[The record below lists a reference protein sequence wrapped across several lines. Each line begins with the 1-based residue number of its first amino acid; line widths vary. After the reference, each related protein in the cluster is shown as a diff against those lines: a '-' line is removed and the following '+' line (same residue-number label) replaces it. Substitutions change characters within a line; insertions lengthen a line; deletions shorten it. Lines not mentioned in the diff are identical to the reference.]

1 MTNKIKKI
9 PIPNLKVGDLIVY
22 RGKPQRIMQSDIPFE
37 GRREVFLSISG
48 ITVLTGPP
56 IEVIEHISDDFN
68 VGDYVVIHPIPN
80 HEKQVYTRP
89 YHAEYNSISDGNT
102 IFQIQNVVRDP
113 YRGTSIQVDGGW
125 FLTYHIEKIA
135 DYDII

>member
-1 MTNKIKKI
+1 MTNKIQKI
-9 PIPNLKVGDLIVY
+9 PIPNLKVGDLIMY
-22 RGKPQRIMQSDIPFE
+22 RNKPQRIMQSDIPFE
-37 GRREVFLSISG
+37 GSREVFLSISG
-48 ITVLTGPP
+48 ITTLTGSP
-56 IEVIEHISDDFN
+56 IEVIKQTSDDFN
-68 VGDYVVIHPIPN
+68 IGDYVVIHPIPN

-113 YRGTSIQVDGGW
+113 YRGTSVQVDGGW

>member
-1 MTNKIKKI
+1 MTNKIQKI
-9 PIPNLKVGDLIVY
+9 PIPNLKVGDLIMY

-37 GRREVFLSISG
+37 GSREVFLSISG
-48 ITVLTGPP
+48 ITTLTGSP
-56 IEVIEHISDDFN
+56 IEVIEQTSDDFN
-68 VGDYVVIHPIPN
+68 IGDYVVIHPIPN

-113 YRGTSIQVDGGW
+113 YRGTSVQVDGGW

>member
-1 MTNKIKKI
+1 MTNKIQKI

-48 ITVLTGPP
+48 IILLSGPL
-56 IEVIEHISDDFN
+56 IDVIEQPSDDFN

-113 YRGTSIQVDGGW
+113 YRGTSVQVDGGW
-125 FLTYHIEKIA
+125 FLTYHVEKVG
-135 DYDII
+135 DYDIV

>member
-1 MTNKIKKI
+1 MTNKIQKI

-68 VGDYVVIHPIPN
+68 IGDYVVIHPIPN

-113 YRGTSIQVDGGW
+113 YRGTSVQVDGGW

>member
-80 HEKQVYTRP
+80 HEKQVCTRP

-113 YRGTSIQVDGGW
+113 YRGTSVQVDGGW

>member
-1 MTNKIKKI
+1 MTNKIQKI
-9 PIPNLKVGDLIVY
+9 PIPNLKVGDLIMY
-22 RGKPQRIMQSDIPFE
+22 RNKPQRIMQSDIPFE
-37 GRREVFLSISG
+37 GSREVFLSISG
-48 ITVLTGPP
+48 IATLTGSP
-56 IEVIEHISDDFN
+56 IEVIEQTSDDFN
-68 VGDYVVIHPIPN
+68 IGDYVVIHPIPN

-113 YRGTSIQVDGGW
+113 YRGTSVQVDGGW

>member
-1 MTNKIKKI
+1 MTNKIQKI

-48 ITVLTGPP
+48 ITVLTGSP

-113 YRGTSIQVDGGW
+113 YRGTSVQVDGGW

>member
-1 MTNKIKKI
+1 MTNKIQKI
-9 PIPNLKVGDLIVY
+9 PIPNLKVGDLIMY
-22 RGKPQRIMQSDIPFE
+22 RNKPQRIMQSDIPFE
-37 GRREVFLSISG
+37 GSREVFLSISG
-48 ITVLTGPP
+48 ITTLTGSP
-56 IEVIEHISDDFN
+56 IEVIEQTSDDFN
-68 VGDYVVIHPIPN
+68 IGDYVVIHPIPN

-113 YRGTSIQVDGGW
+113 YRGTSVQVDGGW

-135 DYDII
+135 DYNII

>member
-1 MTNKIKKI
+1 MTNKIQKI
-9 PIPNLKVGDLIVY
+9 PIPNLKVGDLIMY
-22 RGKPQRIMQSDIPFE
+22 RNKPQRIMQSDIPFE
-37 GRREVFLSISG
+37 GGREVFLSISG
-48 ITVLTGPP
+48 ITTLTGSP
-56 IEVIEHISDDFN
+56 IEVIEQTSDDFN
-68 VGDYVVIHPIPN
+68 IGDYVVIHPIPN

-113 YRGTSIQVDGGW
+113 YRGTSVQVDGGW

>member
-1 MTNKIKKI
+1 MTNKIQKI
-9 PIPNLKVGDLIVY
+9 PIPNLKVGDLIMY
-22 RGKPQRIMQSDIPFE
+22 RNKPQRIMQSDIPFE
-37 GRREVFLSISG
+37 GSREVFLSISG
-48 ITVLTGPP
+48 ITTLTGSP
-56 IEVIEHISDDFN
+56 IEVIEQTSDDFN
-68 VGDYVVIHPIPN
+68 IGDYVVIHPIPN

-113 YRGTSIQVDGGW
+113 YRGTSVQVDGGW

-135 DYDII
+135 DYDIV

>member
-1 MTNKIKKI
+1 MTNKIQKI
-9 PIPNLKVGDLIVY
+9 PIPNLKVGDLIMY
-22 RGKPQRIMQSDIPFE
+22 RNKPQRIMQSDIPFE
-37 GRREVFLSISG
+37 GSREVFLSISG
-48 ITVLTGPP
+48 ITTLTGSP
-56 IEVIEHISDDFN
+56 IEVIEQTSDDFN
-68 VGDYVVIHPIPN
+68 IGDYVVIHPIPN

-113 YRGTSIQVDGGW
+113 YRGTSVQVDGGW

>member
-1 MTNKIKKI
+1 MTNKIQKI

-113 YRGTSIQVDGGW
+113 YRGTSVQVDGGW

-135 DYDII
+135 DYDMV

>member
-80 HEKQVYTRP
+80 QEKQVYTRP
-89 YHAEYNSISDGNT
+89 YHAEYNSISD
-102 IFQIQNVVRDP
+102 
-113 YRGTSIQVDGGW
+113 
-125 FLTYHIEKIA
+125 
-135 DYDII
+135 

>member
-1 MTNKIKKI
+1 MTNKIQKI
-9 PIPNLKVGDLIVY
+9 PIPNLKVGDLIMY

-37 GRREVFLSISG
+37 GSREVFLSISG
-48 ITVLTGPP
+48 ITTLTGSP
-56 IEVIEHISDDFN
+56 IEVIEQTSDDFN
-68 VGDYVVIHPIPN
+68 IGDYVVIHPIPN

-113 YRGTSIQVDGGW
+113 YRGTSVQIDGGW
-125 FLTYHIEKIA
+125 FLTYHVEKVG
-135 DYDII
+135 DYDIV

>member
-113 YRGTSIQVDGGW
+113 YRGTSVQVDGGW

-135 DYDII
+135 DYDIM

>member
-1 MTNKIKKI
+1 MANNIQRI
-9 PIPNLKVGDLIVY
+9 PIPNLKVGDLIMY
-22 RGKPQRIMQSDIPFE
+22 RNKPQRIMQSDIPFE
-37 GRREVFLSISG
+37 GSREVFLSISG

-56 IEVIEHISDDFN
+56 IEVIEQTSDDFN
-68 VGDYVVIHPIPN
+68 ICDHVVIHPIPN

-113 YRGTSIQVDGGW
+113 YRGTSVQVDGGW
-125 FLTYHIEKIA
+125 FLTYHIEKIV

>member
-1 MTNKIKKI
+1 MTNKIQKI
-9 PIPNLKVGDLIVY
+9 PIPNLKVGDLIMY

-113 YRGTSIQVDGGW
+113 YRGTSVQVDGGW

-135 DYDII
+135 DYDIV

>member
-48 ITVLTGPP
+48 ITVLTDPP

-113 YRGTSIQVDGGW
+113 YRGTSVQVDGGW

>member
-1 MTNKIKKI
+1 MTNKIQKI
-9 PIPNLKVGDLIVY
+9 PIADLKVGDLIMH
-22 RGKPQRIMQSDIPFE
+22 RNKPQRIMQADSIYK
-37 GRREVFLSISG
+37 GCREVFLSISG
-48 ITVLTGPP
+48 IILLSGPL
-56 IEVIEHISDDFN
+56 IDVIEQPSDDFN

-113 YRGTSIQVDGGW
+113 YRGTSVQVDGGW
-125 FLTYHIEKIA
+125 FLTYHIEKIV

>member
-1 MTNKIKKI
+1 MTNKIQKI
-9 PIPNLKVGDLIVY
+9 PMADLKVGDLIMH
-22 RGKPQRIMQSDIPFE
+22 RNKPQRIMQADSIYK

-48 ITVLTGPP
+48 ITTLTGSP
-56 IEVIEHISDDFN
+56 IEVIEQTSDDFN
-68 VGDYVVIHPIPN
+68 IGDYVVIHPIPN

-113 YRGTSIQVDGGW
+113 YRGTSVQVDSGW
-125 FLTYHIEKIA
+125 FLTYHVEKVG
-135 DYDII
+135 DYDIV

>member
-1 MTNKIKKI
+1 MTNKIQKI
-9 PIPNLKVGDLIVY
+9 PIPNLKVGDLIMY

-37 GRREVFLSISG
+37 GSREVFLSISG
-48 ITVLTGPP
+48 ITTLTGSP
-56 IEVIEHISDDFN
+56 IEVIEQTSDDFN
-68 VGDYVVIHPIPN
+68 IGDYVVIHPIPN

-113 YRGTSIQVDGGW
+113 YRGTSVQVDGGW
-125 FLTYHIEKIA
+125 FLTYHVEKIG
-135 DYDII
+135 DYDIV

>member
-9 PIPNLKVGDLIVY
+9 PIPYFKVADLIGY

-113 YRGTSIQVDGGW
+113 YRGTSVQVDGGW

>member
-1 MTNKIKKI
+1 MTNKIQKI
-9 PIPNLKVGDLIVY
+9 PIPNLKVGDLIMY

-37 GRREVFLSISG
+37 GSREVFLSISG
-48 ITVLTGPP
+48 ITTLTGSP
-56 IEVIEHISDDFN
+56 IEVIEQTSDDFN
-68 VGDYVVIHPIPN
+68 IGDYVVIHPIPN

-113 YRGTSIQVDGGW
+113 YRGTSVQVDGGW
-125 FLTYHIEKIA
+125 FLTYHVEKVG
-135 DYDII
+135 DYDIV

>member
-1 MTNKIKKI
+1 MTNKIQKI
-9 PIPNLKVGDLIVY
+9 PIPNLKVGDLIMY

-37 GRREVFLSISG
+37 GSREVFLSISG
-48 ITVLTGPP
+48 IILLSGPL
-56 IEVIEHISDDFN
+56 IDVIEQPSDDFN

-113 YRGTSIQVDGGW
+113 YRGTSVQVDGGW
-125 FLTYHIEKIA
+125 FLTYHVEKVG
-135 DYDII
+135 DYDIV